1 MKKLLAL
8 CLTFAFAAGLMAGCG
23 GKEAADE
30 KPSAAGASP
39 AATVAASTSAAS
51 SAAPK
56 ADAAVF
62 PLTYK
67 DALGNEVVIKERPK
81 RVAVAF
87 FHFLEPWFSLGVT
100 PVAAD
105 NASSLF
111 GFLSF
116 QPFIKEQANVLD
128 LGSSSVSVEKVL
140 ESKPDLIIAATPYND
155 KIMDQL
161 KQVAPVVVFKN
172 DLDWKG
178 RLVEFS
184 KLIGEPKKGQD
195 KVAEIEKLIV
205 TNREKLAAKKD
216 QTVAFIS
223 FNNKGTYTAFG
234 LDRCVA
240 FYDKT
245 AGLGLTPPANYPAV
259 HGKDN
264 IFTLE
269 GLLQLNPG
277 YIFLWDDMTSNSEET
292 TLEELKKNPVWNT
305 LTAVKNN
312 HVFVLDRAA
321 FSAGPLGVEYGVKAI
336 SEFML
341 K

>member
-8 CLTFAFAAGLMAGCG
+8 MFSIALIAGLAVGCG
-23 GKEAADE
+23 SKETTG
-30 KPSAAGASP
+30 SAGSPAVSASP
-39 AATVAASTSAAS
+39 AASVAASAAAS
-51 SAAPK
+51 SAPK
-56 ADAAVF
+56 AETAVF

-67 DALGNEVVIKERPK
+67 DALGNDVVIKERPK
-81 RVAVAF
+81 RIAVPF
-87 FHFLEPWFSLGVT
+87 FHFLEPFFALGVT

-111 GFLSF
+111 GFLTF
-116 QPFIKEQANVLD
+116 QPFIKEQANLVD
-128 LGSSSVSVEKVL
+128 LGSPVSVEKVL
-140 ESKPDLIIAATPYND
+140 ESKPDLIVTATPYSD

-161 KQVAPVVVFKN
+161 KQIAPVVVFKN
-172 DLDWKG
+172 ELDWKG
-178 RLVEFS
+178 RLLEFS
-184 KLIGEPKKGQD
+184 KLIGEEQKGKA
-195 KVAEIEKLIV
+195 KVEEIEKLIS

-216 QTVAFIS
+216 ETVAFIS

-240 FYDKT
+240 FFDKT

-269 GLLQLNPG
+269 GLLQLNPS
-277 YIFLWDDMTSNSEET
+277 YIFLWDDMTSNTEET

-312 HVFVLDRAA
+312 HVFIIDRAA
-321 FSAGPLGVEYGVKAI
+321 FSAGPLGVEYGVKTIALN
-336 SEFML
+336 ML

>member
-23 GKEAADE
+23 GKEAAENGDNA
-30 KPSAAGASP
+30 AAGASP
-39 AATVAASTSAAS
+39 AASVAASASPAA

-56 ADAAVF
+56 TEAAAF

-67 DALGNEVVIKERPK
+67 DALGNEIVIKERPK

-87 FHFLEPWFSLGVT
+87 FHFLEPWFSLDVT

-116 QPFIKEQANVLD
+116 QPFLKEQANVLD
-128 LGSSSVSVEKVL
+128 LGSPVSVEKVL

-161 KQVAPVVVFKN
+161 KQIAPVVVFKN

-178 RLVEFS
+178 RLLEFS

-195 KVAEIEKLIV
+195 KVDEIEKLIAA
-205 TNREKLAAKKD
+205 NREKLAAKKD
-216 QTVAFIS
+216 ETVAFIS

-269 GLLQLNPG
+269 GLLQLNPS

-312 HVFVLDRAA
+312 HVFIIDRAA

>member
-1 MKKLLAL
+1 MKKLFAL
-8 CLTFAFAAGLMAGCG
+8 CLTIALAAGLAAGCG
-23 GKEAADE
+23 GKEAGSGDTA
-30 KPSAAGASP
+30 AAGASP
-39 AATVAASTSAAS
+39 AATAAASVAASAS
-51 SAAPK
+51 PK
-56 ADAAVF
+56 VEAAVF

-67 DALGNEVVIKERPK
+67 DALGNDVVIKEKPK
-81 RVAVAF
+81 RIAVAF
-87 FHFLEPWFSLGVT
+87 FHFIEPWFLLGIT
-100 PVAAD
+100 PVAGD
-105 NASSLF
+105 NTSSLF

-116 QPFIKEQANVLD
+116 QPFIKEQANVID
-128 LGSSSVSVEKVL
+128 LGSPVSVEKVL
-140 ESKPDLIIAATPYND
+140 ESKPDLILAATPYND
-155 KIMDQL
+155 KILDQL
-161 KQVAPVVVFKN
+161 KQIAPVVVLKN
-172 DLDWKG
+172 ELDWKG
-178 RLVEFS
+178 RLLEFS

-264 IFTLE
+264 IFALE
-269 GLLQLNPG
+269 GLLQLNPS

-312 HVFVLDRAA
+312 HVFILDRAA

-336 SEFML
+336 TEFML

>member
-1 MKKLLAL
+1 MKKLLAF
-8 CLTFAFAAGLMAGCG
+8 CLTFVFAVGLLAGCG
-23 GKEAADE
+23 GKEAGSGDTA
-30 KPSAAGASP
+30 SGGASP
-39 AATVAASTSAAS
+39 AATVAASAAPAAS
-51 SAAPK
+51 PK
-56 ADAAVF
+56 TEEAVF

-81 RVAVAF
+81 RVAVVF
-87 FHFLEPWFSLGVT
+87 FHFIEPWFSLGVT
-100 PVAAD
+100 PVAGD
-105 NASSLF
+105 NISSMF

-128 LGSSSVSVEKVL
+128 LGSPVSVEKVL
-140 ESKPDLIIAATPYND
+140 ESKPDLIVAATPYND

-161 KQVAPVVVFKN
+161 KPIAPVVVFKN

-178 RLVEFS
+178 RLLEFS
-184 KLIGEPKKGQD
+184 KLIGEAKKGQD
-195 KVAEIEKLIV
+195 KVAETEKLIAS
-205 TNREKLAAKKD
+205 NREKLAAKKD
-216 QTVAFIS
+216 ETVAFLS

-240 FYDKT
+240 FFDKT
-245 AGLGLTPPANYPAV
+245 AGLGLTPPANYPPV

-269 GLLQLNPG
+269 GILQMNPS
-277 YIFLWDDMTSNSEET
+277 YIFLWDDKTSNSEET
-292 TLEELKKNPVWNT
+292 ALEELKKNPVWNSI
-305 LTAVKNN
+305 TAVKNN
-312 HVFVLDRAA
+312 HVFILDRAA